1 MIQKKKPK
9 ILLWI
14 VSLTFFSSSA
24 LVPARADTIL
34 EEIDRTGLVKLGL
47 REDAYPFAYIGGDN
61 NFAGICIDIF
71 NVIVNNIKQE
81 LNKDVL
87 AIQLSKST
95 LANRFDLVGE
105 KVIYLECGPNTISR
119 QTNENIQFSQPF
131 FVTGLQFLIRAADNK
146 RINFNG
152 NLANIRIG
160 ILRATATQS
169 LISKKYPAA
178 TIQEFQGA
186 TGRRRGVQALSQR
199 KIDAFA
205 SDSILLYGETSRQGA
220 VVGRD
225 YLLVPEQPL
234 SCVYYGLILPQNDP
248 QWQALINRSL
258 NANQLAAIYRKW
270 FGQTSPEIQKTQELC
285 QEK

>member
-1 MIQKKKPK
+1 MIQRPRPK

-95 LANRFDLVGE
+95 LTNRFDLVGE

-119 QTNENIQFSQPF
+119 QTNQNIQFSKPF
-131 FVTGLQFLIRAADNK
+131 FITGLQFLIRAEDNK
-146 RINFNG
+146 RINPNG

-169 LISKKYPAA
+169 LISKKYPGA

-220 VVGRD
+220 AVGRD
-225 YLLVPEQPL
+225 YLLVSEQPL
-234 SCVYYGLILPQNDP
+234 SCVYYGLILPTNDP

-258 NANQLAAIYRKW
+258 DAKQLAAIYRKW
-270 FGQTSPEIQKTQELC
+270 FGQTSPQIEKTDELC
-285 QEK
+285 R